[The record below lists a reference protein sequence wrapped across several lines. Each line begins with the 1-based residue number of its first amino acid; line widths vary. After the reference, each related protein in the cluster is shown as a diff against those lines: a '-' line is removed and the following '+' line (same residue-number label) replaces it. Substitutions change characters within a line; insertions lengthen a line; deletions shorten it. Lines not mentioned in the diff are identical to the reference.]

1 MKGKE
6 GMMMIG
12 RGRGGGRSETGGFL
26 IAGTSEGGETN
37 CKFRVQQEAD
47 RMIGIRS
54 KYIQYIWPVTD
65 TDQEQGANDPAQD
78 RELSSEGEDI
88 QTHNF
93 RVGPFIPYPPPAVE

>member
-37 CKFRVQQEAD
+37 CKFRVQEAV

-54 KYIQYIWPVTD
+54 KYIHM
-65 TDQEQGANDPAQD
+65 ASD
-78 RELSSEGEDI
+78 R
-88 QTHNF
+88 H
-93 RVGPFIPYPPPAVE
+93 